1 MECAETKAGATD
13 CPCGAVKDRT
23 QEGMEVMRHLKC
35 VSKELSK
42 AETSISADVKVEFI
56 SEVLVA
62 FGDILA
68 VKEAAEDDTNT
79 TE

>member
-1 MECAETKAGATD
+1 
-13 CPCGAVKDRT
+13 
-23 QEGMEVMRHLKC
+23 MRHLKC